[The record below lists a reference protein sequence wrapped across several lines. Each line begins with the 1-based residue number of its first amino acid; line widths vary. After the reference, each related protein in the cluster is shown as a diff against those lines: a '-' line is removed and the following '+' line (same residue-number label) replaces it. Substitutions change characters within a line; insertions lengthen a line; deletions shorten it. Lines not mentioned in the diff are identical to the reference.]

1 MQRDW
6 SPRAQLSEV
15 ELNKLSGPVENES
28 CTVDIHATLD
38 SISTEG
44 PPSNRNTPPPLQ
56 PPHGPGPPE
65 PEAPPIQV
73 YQLASDSMRSR
84 KLIKL
89 TSSIGG
95 QQVVCL
101 VDSGASGNFISCGFA
116 KQHSLHLHSL
126 PSDHTSRVTLADG
139 SQQSAVGVLKGVELH
154 LQSYSTSLDLVA
166 IPLSGYDV
174 ILGMPWL
181 EDANPI
187 IDWRRKTIQVKQGE
201 EIHSIS
207 SDSSIHLLSH
217 VELDRAIRRK
227 QVDSVQA
234 IWMRKIEE
242 DLTEEVA
249 TVHHPTPSE
258 SAVSSIPINAAEEK
272 NNSSK
277 EPVEWTE
284 ARQQL
289 LHEYR
294 DVFPADLPSGLPP
307 ARSVDHR
314 IELKPGS
321 APTNRPTYRM
331 SPTELDEV
339 KKQIDQL
346 MESGF
351 IRPSKSPF
359 GAPLL
364 LVKKK
369 DGTMRMCIDYRALN
383 DITIKNSYPLP
394 RIDELFDRLQ
404 GAKIF
409 TKIDLRNGYHQI
421 RIYSSDVEKTAFR
434 SRYGHFEFLVL
445 PFGLTNAPATFMQL
459 MHDIFRPL
467 LDRSVLVFIDDILVY
482 SNNIEDHRQHVRE
495 VLELLRKNQLYAKA
509 SKCELFKSR
518 VEFLGHVIDD
528 SGLHM
533 MEDKV
538 EAILK
543 WPPLK
548 SVSEVQS
555 FIGLV
560 GYYRKFIR
568 MFSEIAAPLTQ
579 LTQKEKTFEWTGTQQ
594 QAFDALKKKVSE
606 HPVLILPNPRLPYL
620 VTTDASGFAVGA
632 TLSQDQGR
640 GNQPIAF
647 LSKKLLPAESNYP
660 AHEQE
665 LLAIIVALKTWRH
678 YLLGAKFNVATD
690 HRSLIYL
697 QTQPHLSA
705 RQTRWLE
712 FLQQFDFTTEYK
724 EGRTNVVADGLS
736 RRPDHKSDSA
746 APPVVVN
753 VVSSSSIEVGA
764 NLREAIVQSYAA
776 DKECSELVAM
786 TSGSDSSR
794 SDSRVRLQGG
804 LLVNDS
810 QRIIVPSSAAS
821 AKAMIFH
828 ECHDAPLGGH
838 SGAAK
843 TIDRIARRFIW
854 KNMNEDIRSY
864 VTTCLLCQMN
874 KPSHQLPMG
883 LLQPLPCPDR
893 PWHTVSMDFIVA
905 LPKTRQGH
913 DSTIVVMDKLTKWA
927 IYIPTL
933 TTDDAPT
940 VARHFFQHVVRHHGV
955 PSAIISDR
963 DAKFTSVFWRSLWG
977 QLGTQLHMSTAFHPE
992 TDGQTERQNRTLEE
1006 ALRAYVNYKQ
1016 DDWDEHLVSLELAYN
1031 CSVQRSTGFSPY
1043 YLNYGYDPHL
1053 PIDAAMNPSRVSNNP
1068 TAADRIQQLHDA
1080 IRMAKKNIAEA
1091 QHRQAHYANLKRREV
1106 QLVVGQKVL
1115 LSTQHLALKDKDRT
1129 KKLLPRFIGP
1139 FFVKRIISPVAYEL
1153 ELPSTM
1159 RIHPVF
1165 HVSKLKI
1172 LKPRDPV
1179 SFPASAAADPNHVS
1193 RPPPELIN
1201 EDGEEEW
1208 EVEKIVNHRTIKQ
1221 KHNRQRIE
1229 YLVSW
1234 KGYPEWEMTWEPASH
1249 LKHAARAIATYEAEA
1264 KRKSRK

>member
-1 MQRDW
+1 MQRNR
-6 SPRAQLSEV
+6 SSRTQLPEV

-28 CTVDIHATLD
+28 RAVDTPATLD

-44 PPSNRNTPPPLQ
+44 PPSNRSTPPPLNT
-56 PPHGPGPPE
+56 PHGPGPPE
-65 PEAPPIQV
+65 PAAPLIQV
-73 YQLASDSMRSR
+73 YQLAGERMRSR

-89 TSSIGG
+89 ASSIGG
-95 QQVVCL
+95 QQAICL
-101 VDSGASGNFISCGFA
+101 VDSGASGNFISSGFV
-116 KQHSLHLHSL
+116 KQHSLPMHPLR
-126 PSDHTSRVTLADG
+126 SDQASRVTLADG
-139 SQQSAVGVLKGVELH
+139 SQQSAMGVLKGVELH
-154 LQSYSTSLDLVA
+154 LQSYSTSLELVA

-187 IDWRRKTIQVKQGE
+187 IDWREKTIQVRQGE
-201 EIHSIS
+201 QLHSIS
-207 SDSSIHLLSH
+207 SESSVHLLSH

-227 QVDSVQA
+227 QIDSVQVVWVREIA
-234 IWMRKIEE
+234 A
-242 DLTEEVA
+242 DSTESVA
-249 TVHHPTPSE
+249 ALNQSSP
-258 SAVSSIPINAAEEK
+258 AGSIPIKAEEQ
-272 NNSSK
+272 NNEK
-277 EPVEWTE
+277 EPAEWTE
-284 ARQQL
+284 ARRQL

-294 DVFPADLPSGLPP
+294 DVFPTDLPAGLPP
-307 ARSVDHR
+307 TRSVDHR

-321 APTNRPTYRM
+321 APTNRPTHRM
-331 SPTELDEV
+331 SPTEQDEV

-346 MESGF
+346 AESGF

-421 RIYSSDVEKTAFR
+421 RIYSADVEKTAFR

-482 SNNIEDHRQHVRE
+482 SNNIEDHLRHVRE

-538 EAILK
+538 DAILK

-579 LTQKEKTFEWTGTQQ
+579 LTQKEKSFEWTPTQQ

-606 HPVLILPNPRLPYL
+606 HPVLILPDPRLPYL

-632 TLSQDQGR
+632 TLSQDQGK

-647 LSKKLLPAESNYP
+647 LSKKMLPAELNYP
-660 AHEQE
+660 PHEQE

-678 YLLGAKFNVATD
+678 YLLGTKFNVATD

-697 QTQPHLSA
+697 QTQPHLST

-712 FLQQFDFTTEYK
+712 FLQQFDFKTEYK

-736 RRPDHKSDSA
+736 RRPDHKSAPSVPSTVSA
-746 APPVVVN
+746 
-753 VVSSSSIEVGA
+753 VSSSSIDVGA
-764 NLREAIVQSYAA
+764 NLREAIMQSYAA
-776 DKECSELVAM
+776 DKECSELIAM
-786 TSGSDSSR
+786 ASGPDSVTSTR
-794 SDSRVRLQGG
+794 SDSRVWLQGG

-810 QRIIVPSSAAS
+810 NRVVIPSSAAS
-821 AKAMIFH
+821 VKAMIFH

-843 TIDRIARRFIW
+843 TIERIGRRFSW
-854 KNMNEDIRSY
+854 KNMNEEIRSY

-874 KPSHQLPMG
+874 KPSQQLPMG
-883 LLQPLPCPDR
+883 LLQPLPCPDK
-893 PWHTVSMDFIVA
+893 PWHTVSMDFIVG
-905 LPKTRQGH
+905 LPKTREGH
-913 DSTIVVMDKLTKWA
+913 DSTIVVIDKLTKWA

-933 TTDDAPT
+933 ATDDAPT
-940 VARHFFQHVVRHHGV
+940 VARHFFHHVVRHHGV
-955 PSAIISDR
+955 PSVIISDR
-963 DAKFTSVFWRSLWG
+963 DAKFTSIFWKSLWG
-977 QLGTQLHMSTAFHPE
+977 QLGTRLHMSTAFHPE

-1016 DDWDEHLVSLELAYN
+1016 NDWDEHLVSLELAYN

-1053 PIDAAMNPSRVSNNP
+1053 PIDAAMDPSRISNNP
-1068 TAADRIQQLHDA
+1068 TAADRIQQLHDS
-1080 IRMAKKNIAEA
+1080 IRMAKQNIAEA
-1091 QHRQAHYANLKRREV
+1091 QNRQAHYANLKRREIE
-1106 QLVVGQKVL
+1106 LVVGQKVF
-1115 LSTQHLALKDKDRT
+1115 LSTQHLSLKDKDRT

-1139 FFVKRIISPVAYEL
+1139 FSVKRVLSPVAYEL
-1153 ELPSTM
+1153 DLPATM

-1165 HVSKLKI
+1165 HISKLKL
-1172 LKPRDPV
+1172 LKPRDLV
-1179 SFPASAAADPNHVS
+1179 SFPASAAADPNQVS

-1208 EVEKIVNHRTIKQ
+1208 EVEKIVNRRTIKQ
-1221 KHNRQRIE
+1221 KNNRQRVE

-1249 LKHAARAIATYEAEA
+1249 LKRAAKAVAAYEAEA
-1264 KRKSRK
+1264 KRN

>member
-1 MQRDW
+1 MQGDW
-6 SPRAQLSEV
+6 SSRTQLSEV

-28 CTVDIHATLD
+28 RAVDTHATLD

-44 PPSNRNTPPPLQ
+44 PPSNQSASSPLSM
-56 PPHGPGPPE
+56 PHGPGPPDSA
-65 PEAPPIQV
+65 APSIQV
-73 YQLASDSMRSR
+73 YQLASESVRSR

-89 TSSIGG
+89 ASSIGG
-95 QQVVCL
+95 QQAICL
-101 VDSGASGNFISCGFA
+101 VDSGASGNFISSGFA
-116 KQHSLHLHSL
+116 KHHSL
-126 PSDHTSRVTLADG
+126 PLHPLSSDQAPRVTLADG
-139 SQQSAVGVLKGVELH
+139 SQQTAVGVLKGVELH

-187 IDWRRKTIQVKQGE
+187 IDWREKIIQVKHGE
-201 EIHSIS
+201 ELHSIRS
-207 SDSSIHLLSH
+207 ESSIHLLSH

-227 QVDSVQA
+227 QIDSVQA
-234 IWMRKIEE
+234 VWMREIA
-242 DLTEEVA
+242 TESTERVA
-249 TVHHPTPSE
+249 VLNQSTSST
-258 SAVSSIPINAAEEK
+258 SIPINAEEP
-272 NNSSK
+272 NNKEK
-277 EPVEWTE
+277 EPAEWTE
-284 ARQQL
+284 ARRQL

-294 DVFPADLPSGLPP
+294 DVFPTDLPSGLPP
-307 ARSVDHR
+307 TRSVDHR

-421 RIYSSDVEKTAFR
+421 RIYSADVEKTAFR

-482 SNNIEDHRQHVRE
+482 SNNIEDHRRHVRE

-579 LTQKEKTFEWTGTQQ
+579 LTQKGKTFEWTETQQ

-647 LSKKLLPAESNYP
+647 LSKKMLPAELHYP
-660 AHEQE
+660 PHEQE

-678 YLLGAKFNVATD
+678 YLLGTKFNVATD

-712 FLQQFDFTTEYK
+712 FLQQFDFGTEYK

-736 RRPDHKSDSA
+736 RRPDHKSVT
-746 APPVVVN
+746 PVTSTVS
-753 VVSSSSIEVGA
+753 VVSSSSIDVGA
-764 NLREAIVQSYAA
+764 NLREAIMQSYTI
-776 DKECSELVAM
+776 DKECSELITMA
-786 TSGSDSSR
+786 SSPDSNYPSSSTR

-810 QRIIVPSSAAS
+810 HRILIPSSAAS
-821 AKAMIFH
+821 VKSMIFH
-828 ECHDAPLGGH
+828 ECHDAPLAGH

-854 KNMNEDIRSY
+854 KNMNEEIRSY

-874 KPSHQLPMG
+874 KSSSQLPMG

-905 LPKTRQGH
+905 LPKTRQGN
-913 DSTIVVMDKLTKWA
+913 DSTIVVIDKLTKWA

-933 TTDDAPT
+933 TADDAPT

-955 PSAIISDR
+955 PSVIISDR
-963 DAKFTSVFWRSLWG
+963 DAKFTSIFWRSLWG

-1016 DDWDEHLVSLELAYN
+1016 NDWDEHLVSLELAYN
-1031 CSVQRSTGFSPY
+1031 CSVHLSTGFSPY

-1053 PIDAAMNPSRVSNNP
+1053 PIDAAMNSSRISNNP
-1068 TAADRIQQLHDA
+1068 TAAERIQQLHDS
-1080 IRMAKKNIAEA
+1080 IQMAKKNIAEA
-1091 QHRQAHYANLKRREV
+1091 QQRQAHYANLKRREI
-1106 QLVVGQKVL
+1106 QLIVGQKVF

-1139 FFVKRIISPVAYEL
+1139 FSVKRIISPVAYEL

-1165 HVSKLKI
+1165 HVSKLKL
-1172 LKPRDPV
+1172 LKPRDLT
-1179 SFPASAAADPNHVS
+1179 SFPASAADDPNPVS

-1208 EVEKIVNHRTIKQ
+1208 EVDKIVNHRTIKQ
-1221 KHNRQRIE
+1221 RNNRQRIE
-1229 YLVSW
+1229 YLVRW

-1249 LKHAARAIATYEAEA
+1249 LKRAVKAIAAYEAEV
-1264 KRKSRK
+1264 KKN

>member
-1 MQRDW
+1 MQRNW
-6 SPRAQLSEV
+6 SSRTQLSEV
-15 ELNKLSGPVENES
+15 EFNKLDGPVENES
-28 CTVDIHATLD
+28 CISSHPATLD

-44 PPSNRNTPPPLQ
+44 PSTNPNISSLPET
-56 PPHGPGPPE
+56 PHGPGPPS
-65 PEAPPIQV
+65 PSVPVQV
-73 YQLASDSMRSR
+73 YQLASNTNRSR

-89 TSSIGG
+89 KSSIGG
-95 QQVVCL
+95 QRAVCL
-101 VDSGASGNFISCGFA
+101 VDSGASGNFISSDFVN
-116 KQHSLHLHSL
+116 QHSLSL
-126 PSDHTSRVTLADG
+126 QSLSSDQASHVTLADG
-139 SQQSAVGVLKGVELH
+139 SQQSAVGVLKDVELR

-187 IDWRRKTIQVKQGE
+187 IDWKEKIIQVKRGE

-217 VELDRAIRRK
+217 VELDRAIKRK

-234 IWMRKIEE
+234 IMMRQLES
-242 DLTEEVA
+242 DDQSTQNSNPVNVNTEEQ
-249 TVHHPTPSE
+249 
-258 SAVSSIPINAAEEK
+258 
-272 NNSSK
+272 NNIK
-277 EPVEWTE
+277 EPTEWTE
-284 ARQQL
+284 TRKQL

-294 DVFPADLPSGLPP
+294 DVFPTDLPSGLPP
-307 ARSVDHR
+307 TRSVDHR

-421 RIYSSDVEKTAFR
+421 RIYSADVEKTAFR

-482 SNNIEDHRQHVRE
+482 SSNIEDHRRHVRE

-509 SKCELFKSR
+509 SKCELIKSR
-518 VEFLGHVIDD
+518 VEFLGHMIDEN
-528 SGLHM
+528 GLHM
-533 MEDKV
+533 TEDKV

-555 FIGLV
+555 FIGLI

-568 MFSEIAAPLTQ
+568 MFSEIAAPLTE
-579 LTQKEKTFEWTGTQQ
+579 LTQKGKPFEWTSAQQ

-606 HPVLILPNPRLPYL
+606 HPVLILPNPSLPYL

-632 TLSQDQGR
+632 TLSQDQGK

-647 LSKKLLPAESNYP
+647 LSKKMLAAELNYP
-660 AHEQE
+660 PHEQE
-665 LLAIIVALKTWRH
+665 LLAIIVALKAWRH
-678 YLLGAKFNVATD
+678 YILGTKFNVATD
-690 HRSLIYL
+690 HHSLIYL

-712 FLQQFDFTTEYK
+712 FLQQFDFKTEYK

-736 RRPDHKSDSA
+736 RRPDHKPIPIDSESA
-746 APPVVVN
+746 TIN
-753 VVSSSSIEVGA
+753 SLSSSSIDVGA
-764 NLREAIVQSYAA
+764 NLREAIVQSYHT
-776 DKECSELVAM
+776 DKECSELLSADRVKDQPA
-786 TSGSDSSR
+786 DSSIH
-794 SDSRVRLQGG
+794 LHGG
-804 LLVNDS
+804 LLVNS
-810 QRIIVPSSAAS
+810 SNRILIPSSAS
-821 AKAMIFH
+821 SVKSLIFH

-843 TIDRIARRFIW
+843 TIDRISRRFIW
-854 KNMNEDIRSY
+854 KNMNEEIRSY
-864 VTTCLLCQMN
+864 VSTCLLCQMN
-874 KPSHQLPMG
+874 KPSQQFPMG
-883 LLQPLPCPDR
+883 LLQPIATPDY
-893 PWHTVSMDFIVA
+893 PWHTVTLDFIVA
-905 LPKTRQGH
+905 LPKTRRGY
-913 DSTIVVMDKLTKWA
+913 DATIVIVDKLTKWV
-927 IYIPTL
+927 IYIASR

-940 VARHFFQHVVRHHGV
+940 VARYFFDHVVRHHGIPAV
-955 PSAIISDR
+955 IISDR
-963 DAKFTSVFWRSLWG
+963 DAKFASIFWQSLWG
-977 QLGTQLHMSTAFHPE
+977 QLGTRLHMSTAFHPQ

-1006 ALRAYVNYKQ
+1006 AMRAYVNYKQ
-1016 DDWDEHLVSLELAYN
+1016 DDWDEHLVALELAYN
-1031 CSVQRSTGFSPY
+1031 CSVQRSTGFVMTCACSFIDMHLSALSLTASVSSFFSFFLSLSFSVLDSLFIHRELY
-1043 YLNYGYDPHL
+1043 TSTNTPH
-1053 PIDAAMNPSRVSNNP
+1053 IVVTKA
-1068 TAADRIQQLHDA
+1068 TARSVRSHSA
-1080 IRMAKKNIAEA
+1080 
-1091 QHRQAHYANLKRREV
+1091 
-1106 QLVVGQKVL
+1106 VGCC
-1115 LSTQHLALKDKDRT
+1115 LSMDFGT
-1129 KKLLPRFIGP
+1129 
-1139 FFVKRIISPVAYEL
+1139 
-1153 ELPSTM
+1153 
-1159 RIHPVF
+1159 
-1165 HVSKLKI
+1165 
-1172 LKPRDPV
+1172 
-1179 SFPASAAADPNHVS
+1179 
-1193 RPPPELIN
+1193 
-1201 EDGEEEW
+1201 
-1208 EVEKIVNHRTIKQ
+1208 
-1221 KHNRQRIE
+1221 
-1229 YLVSW
+1229 
-1234 KGYPEWEMTWEPASH
+1234 
-1249 LKHAARAIATYEAEA
+1249 
-1264 KRKSRK
+1264 